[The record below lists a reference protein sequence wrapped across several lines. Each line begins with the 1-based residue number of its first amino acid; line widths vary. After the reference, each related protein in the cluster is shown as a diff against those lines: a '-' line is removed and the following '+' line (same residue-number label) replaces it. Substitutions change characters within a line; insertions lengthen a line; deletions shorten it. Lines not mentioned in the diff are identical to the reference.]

1 MTEWM
6 GLIKVEKEEVDGFI
20 DIFLNFCSKFN
31 RGQLKRYT
39 FVS

>member
-6 GLIKVEKEEVDGFI
+6 GLRKVEKEEVDGFI

-31 RGQLKRYT
+31 RVNLRGIFL
-39 FVS
+39 